1 MGEKKNRARLW
12 AGLGLSAAGLAL
24 LAGTV
29 WRLLNREAAAP
40 LWKPLPEK
48 LPAAP
53 ETPRTTPT
61 AGERSSPAEGP
72 VSHDEPAFAE
82 ESFSAET
89 PLPVNEPISAAAP
102 DPAEKSMLAEKP
114 APGEAPASALDFF
127 YCFAWLGDVTEL
139 AEECFC
145 ELSARREGETVRCT
159 LRTLLREIGF
169 TAAPAFMEKL
179 ATLAEEYELAR
190 WNGREVAET
199 ASEQKG
205 CSLELEFAD
214 GSAVYARDEAELFL
228 PLPALRD
235 LLAAFEKEKEEGRN
249 AT

>member
-12 AGLGLSAAGLAL
+12 ADLGLSAAGLAL
-24 LAGTV
+24 LAGAA

-48 LPAAP
+48 LPVAP
-53 ETPRTTPT
+53 ETPA
-61 AGERSSPAEGP
+61 AGERNIPAEGP
-72 VSHDEPAFAE
+72 VSHDEPVFAK

-89 PLPVNEPISAAAP
+89 PLPVKEPISAAAP

-114 APGEAPASALDFF
+114 APGEAPAPALDFF

-145 ELSARREGETVRCT
+145 ELSARREGETVCCA
-159 LRTLLREIGF
+159 LRPLLREIGF

-179 ATLAEEYELAR
+179 ATLAEEHELAR
-190 WNGREVAET
+190 WNGREAAET
-199 ASEQKG
+199 AGEQKG